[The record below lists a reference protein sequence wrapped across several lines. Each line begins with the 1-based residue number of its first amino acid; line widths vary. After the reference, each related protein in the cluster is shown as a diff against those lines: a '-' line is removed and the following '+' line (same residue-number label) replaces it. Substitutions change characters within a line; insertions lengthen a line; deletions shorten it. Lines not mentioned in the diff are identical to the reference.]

1 MPAQTTRTTT
11 RTMPSKNLIILI
23 KMKFLKRLYVW
34 MAATLLIG
42 SATIVTSCGD
52 DIPADSY
59 YTFTGEMLT
68 GYLQNPEHGCTE
80 FSKIV
85 ERAGKSAL
93 FSAYGNYTCLAPTD
107 EAVEQYLKMYGYSS
121 IDQIPVEICDTIV
134 RTAVFANN
142 TFNVVDFNGL
152 TSTSAPNM
160 LNNYLQIDATPVT
173 NAQGDTTNYTYKFN
187 DSGEIIL
194 THSNDS
200 VENGIVH
207 QVNAVVMA
215 SSGELP
221 DLMKLNPKVSL
232 YSQALQACGIDK
244 KIRLLKDPSWDP
256 EIHRYREGLY
266 HSDNHDNYCHVP
278 DERRYGFMAFIV
290 PDSVL
295 EEKYGITTLEQ
306 LYEEAARRYPAE
318 AARYS
323 STADAMSDLNN
334 EKNPL
339 NRMIAYHILPFTT
352 TLEML
357 TSICNCDYR
366 IVNPVEWY
374 RTLDPMATMKLEL
387 LKVRKHLVDEGT
399 AVNDLFINRNIG
411 EKVKPA
417 QAQRGARVTKLM
429 PDYKN
434 NAANG
439 RYYYIDDIISFDE
452 TTKEKVFN
460 IRMRMDLYNLFPE
473 LFSNNIRKQDTWTY
487 YATTDKTPGI
497 PAENFIF
504 PIGYL
509 DNVEMNADGDFIYQG
524 ARNWYWSFQ
533 GDEFNLRSD
542 NNSYDITFRL
552 PTVPTGTYQIRLGFC
567 TIPSRGIGQFYID
580 GKPQGIPLDM
590 RSDDANCAN
599 RYGWKPLSDYSASQV
614 EEKEAMKKN
623 FHNQGWY
630 HGAGAYYCMPGQ
642 SGHPD
647 ANGYSVVNG
656 QTGQYYCN
664 IRRTVRRVIASNM
677 TLNEED
683 IHTMRIKSVLALGG
697 AELMIDYIEIVPKSV
712 YGVDTDG
719 EGEDEY

>member
-1 MPAQTTRTTT
+1 
-11 RTMPSKNLIILI
+11 
-23 KMKFLKRLYVW
+23 MKYLRRIYVW
-34 MAATLLIG
+34 LAAALLLVG
-42 SATIVTSCGD
+42 GRVVTSCTD
-52 DIPADSY
+52 DVPADSY
-59 YTFTGEMLT
+59 YTFMGEMLT
-68 GYLQNPEHGCTE
+68 GYLENPEHGCTE
-80 FSKIV
+80 FGKIV
-85 ERAGKSAL
+85 QRAGKSAL

-107 EAVEQYLKMYGYSS
+107 EAVAAYLKEHGYSS

-134 RTAVFANN
+134 RTCVFANN

-160 LNNYLQIDATPVT
+160 LNNFLQVDATPIV
-173 NAQGDTTNYTYKFN
+173 NEEGDTTNFTYKFN
-187 DSGEIIL
+187 DSGAIIL
-194 THSNDS
+194 TQSNDS

-207 QVNAVVMA
+207 QVDAVVLA

-221 DLMKLNPKVSL
+221 DIMKLNPAIRL
-232 YSQALQACGIDK
+232 YSWALQATGVDK
-244 KIRLLKDPSWDP
+244 KLRLLKDPSWDP
-256 EIHRYREGLY
+256 EIHRYREKLY

-278 DERRYGFMAFIV
+278 DERRYGFTAFVV

-295 EEKYGITTLEQ
+295 EEKYGITTGEQ

-318 AARYS
+318 AARYN
-323 STADAMSDLNN
+323 STAEALNDLEN

-339 NRMIAYHILPFTT
+339 YRLIAYHVLPFTT
-352 TLEML
+352 SLEML

-366 IVNPVEWY
+366 YVNPIEWY
-374 RTLDPMATMKLEL
+374 RTMDPMATMKLEL
-387 LKVRKHLVDEGT
+387 LKVRKHLLDEGS

-417 QAQRGARVTKLM
+417 QAQRGARVTKTV
-429 PDYKN
+429 DGFKN

-439 RYYYIDDIISFDE
+439 RYYYIDDIIAFDQD
-452 TTKEKVFN
+452 TKDKVFN
-460 IRMRMDLYNLFPE
+460 VRLRTDLYNLFPE
-473 LFSNNIRKQDTWTY
+473 LFTNNIRKQDTWTY

-590 RSDDANCAN
+590 RSDDANWAN
-599 RYGWKPLSDYSASQV
+599 RYGWRALNSYSAAQV

-630 HGAGAYYCMPGQ
+630 HGAGGYYCMNGT
-642 SGHPD
+642 GHQD
-647 ANGYSVVNG
+647 AAGWNSMQN
-656 QTGQYYCN
+656 YYAN
-664 IRRTVRRVIASNM
+664 IQRTVRRVIASNI
-677 TLNEED
+677 TLNEEEV
-683 IHTMRIKSVLALGG
+683 HTMRIKSVLALGG

-712 YGVDTDG
+712 YGVDTEG

>member
-1 MPAQTTRTTT
+1 MN
-11 RTMPSKNLIILI
+11 M
-23 KMKFLKRLYVW
+23 LKRLYIW
-34 MAATLLIG
+34 MAAGALLVG
-42 SATIVTSCGD
+42 SAAVTSCGD
-52 DIPADSY
+52 DIPSDSY

-68 GYLQNPEHGCTE
+68 GYLENPEHGCTE
-80 FSKIV
+80 FAKIV
-85 ERAGKSAL
+85 ERAGKSSL
-93 FSAYGNYTCLAPTD
+93 FSAYGKYTCLAPTD
-107 EAVEQYLKMYGYSS
+107 QAVANYLKAHGYSS

-134 RTAVFANN
+134 STAVFANN
-142 TFNVVDFNGL
+142 VFNVVDFSGI
-152 TSTSAPNM
+152 TSTSSPNM
-160 LNNYLQIDATPVT
+160 LNNYLQVESIPVVSEE
-173 NAQGDTTNYTYKFN
+173 GDTTNYTYKFN
-187 DSGEIIL
+187 DSGAIIL
-194 THSNDS
+194 TQSNDS

-207 QVNAVVMA
+207 QVDEIIMA

-221 DLMKLNPKVSL
+221 DVMKVNPNVGL
-232 YSQALQACGIDK
+232 YSLALEACGIDK

-256 EIHRYREGLY
+256 ELYREKEKLY
-266 HSDNHDNYCHVP
+266 HSDNHDNFCHVP
-278 DERRYGFMAFIV
+278 EERRFGFTAFMV

-306 LYEEAARRYPAE
+306 LYEEAARRYPE
-318 AARYS
+318 DAARYS
-323 STADAMSDLNN
+323 STEQGMQDLEN

-339 NRMIAYHILPFTT
+339 YRLMAYHVLPFNT

-366 IVNPVEWY
+366 YVNPTEWY
-374 RTLDPMATMKLEL
+374 RTLDEMATMKLEL
-387 LKVRKHLVDEGT
+387 LKVRKKMVDEGV
-399 AVNDLFINRNIG
+399 AVNDLFINRNMD
-411 EKVKPA
+411 EKTKPT
-417 QAQRGARVTKLM
+417 QMQRGARVTKTVEG
-429 PDYKN
+429 YKN

-452 TTKEKVFN
+452 DTKAKVFN
-460 IRMRMDLYNLFPE
+460 VRMRIDLYNLFPE
-473 LFSNNIRKQDTWTY
+473 LFNNNIRKQDTWTY

-509 DNVEMNADGDFIYQG
+509 DNVDMNADGDFIYQG

-567 TIPSRGIGQFYID
+567 LIPSRGIGQFYID

-590 RSDDANCAN
+590 RSDDANWAN
-599 RYGWKPLSDYSASQV
+599 RYGWKALNSYSATQV

-623 FHNQGWY
+623 LHNQGWY
-630 HGAGAYYCMPGQ
+630 HGAGGYFHMSGT
-642 SGHPD
+642 GHPD
-647 ANGYSVVNG
+647 TNGWQNMG
-656 QTGQYYCN
+656 NYYCN
-664 IRRTVRRVIASNM
+664 IYRTIRRVICSNM

-683 IHTMRIKSVLALGG
+683 VHTMRIKSVLALGG

-712 YGVDTDG
+712 YGIDTDG